1 MILADKI
8 IALRKQND
16 WSQEDLASK
25 LGVSR
30 QAISKWESKQSTP
43 DLERILAMSK
53 LFAVSTDYL
62 IKDDIEISNGDG
74 QQEESGSLVRKVSME
89 EANAYLNFQLKFSKN
104 IAVGVFLCIIA
115 INPLLFSELWENS
128 LIAEPL
134 AFIIAALIVTL
145 AVVLFML
152 NSFRAKEFAWLSHE
166 KCELAYGV
174 EGMLREAEKSY
185 EPSFIFS
192 VIVGVVL
199 CIFTLICFVA
209 TEFIPALISI
219 HENVLIALGFDIV
232 AVAVFF
238 FVKAGIMHSTYARL
252 LKKGEFSNINN
263 SFSKNKQ
270 SKKKQE
276 QIMGIYWLFTFVIY
290 LTYSFLTNNWGKSWL
305 IWPIAGLVCGILN
318 IFWDMSFNKE

>member
-16 WSQEDLASK
+16 WSQEDLANK

-30 QAISKWESKQSTP
+30 QAISKWESAQSTP

-62 IKDDIEISNGDG
+62 IKDEIEISNSNS
-74 QQEESGSLVRKVSME
+74 QQEESGSLIRKVSME
-89 EANAYLNFQLKFSKN
+89 EANAYLNFQLNFSKN
-104 IAVGVFLCIIA
+104 IAIGVFLCIIA
-115 INPLLFSELWENS
+115 INPLLLSELWANR

-134 AFIIAALIVTL
+134 AFIIAALILTL

-152 NSFRAKEFAWLSHE
+152 NSFKAKEFAWLSHE
-166 KCELAYGV
+166 QCELAYGV
-174 EGMLREAEKSY
+174 AGMLLESEKSY
-185 EPSFIFS
+185 QPSFVFS

-199 CIFTLICFVA
+199 CIFALICFVA

-232 AVAVFF
+232 AIAVFF
-238 FVKAGIMHSTYARL
+238 FVKAGIMHSAYTRL
-252 LKKGEFSNINN
+252 LKQGEFSNSNN
-263 SFSKNKQ
+263 SFTKNKQ

-276 QIMGIYWLFTFVIY
+276 QIMGIYWLVTLTIY
-290 LTYSFLTNNWGKSWL
+290 LAYSFLTDNWARSWL
-305 IWPIAGLVCGILN
+305 IWPIAGLICGVVN
-318 IFWDMSFNKE
+318 IVWDMRFNKE